1 MTGAHSDYTFDIVE
15 GCISHVH
22 GDGDNSAKLCN
33 FACKIIEEHTV
44 TNGII
49 SRIEFLVEGYFS
61 DGTLLPAVSVP
72 AERFNSL
79 GWVSQYG
86 SRAIIYPVK
95 QVKDLLPLA
104 IRMISGVVP
113 KKTVVSHTGWVES
126 PHGHVYMT
134 NGSVIGTDGDE
145 AHFEVA
151 IEDPHLRK
159 FSINPGEEDHEL
171 EQSLRACLALAQMNP
186 SQAILPLI
194 GATFLAP
201 LQCFIPLDFSVF
213 LHGVTGSFKSQLT
226 MLCQSHYGRQF
237 HNSLPGN
244 WASTENA
251 LEIMTFLA
259 KDAVFVVDD
268 FTYLRNERSSL
279 GYKELEKKAE
289 RIFRGQ
295 GNSTGRQRMGRN
307 DLARSYHSRAM
318 IMTSGE
324 TLPRGDSL
332 LARLFVVQ
340 LGKGD
345 IDSSELSQL
354 QQYAAAGLFENAMAG
369 YIKWLSANYDRLKD
383 HIPAEI
389 ERLREYFSGLRS
401 VHFRTPENTAKLFLG
416 FGMFIYYMKAMNIVS
431 ESEAASVLSQAEDI
445 FLEVGRNQNSVFVY
459 DDTADLFF
467 DQLVDAMAQGAGH
480 FNFIHPDEFFSFVGK
495 EFIGWTNIH
504 GGWQKNGRCLGWV
517 AGENLYLLPA
527 ISYDAAHKQT
537 KSKGFTLET
546 RGRLWKRL
554 HEQGLILSSDPDRIG
569 TRKYV
574 NGVHH
579 RVVHLDFAECFK
591 DTFRRRGEG
600 DDNRVGNPGDPERAG
615 QEHGNSVC
623 PSIGAT
629 GTDDLYADL

>member
-1 MTGAHSDYTFDIVE
+1 MTGAHSDYTFDIVD

-22 GDGDNSAKLCN
+22 GESDNSTRLCN
-33 FACKIIEEHTV
+33 FTCKIIEERTV

-49 SRIEFLVEGYFS
+49 SKIEFLIEGYFS
-61 DGTLLPAVSVP
+61 DGTLLPTVSV
-72 AERFNSL
+72 ATEKFNAL

-86 SRAIIYPVK
+86 SRAIVYPVK
-95 QVKDLLPLA
+95 QVKDLLPMA
-104 IRMISGVVP
+104 IRLISGDVP

-126 PHGHVYMT
+126 SHGHVYMT
-134 NGSVIGTDGDE
+134 NGSVIGTNGDE

-151 IEDPHLRK
+151 IEDPQLRK
-159 FSINPGEEDHEL
+159 ISINPGDEDYEL

-201 LQCFIPLDFSVF
+201 LQCFVPLDFSVF

-244 WASTENA
+244 WSSTENA

-268 FTYLRNERSSL
+268 FTYLRNEHSSL

-340 LGKGD
+340 LNKGD
-345 IDSSELSQL
+345 IDSSELSQM
-354 QQYAAAGLFENAMAG
+354 QQCAAAGLFENAMAG
-369 YIKWLSANYDRLKD
+369 YIKWLACEYYQWADI
-383 HIPAEI
+383 IPAKH
-389 ERLREYFSGLRS
+389 ERIRREFDELRAI
-401 VHFRTPENTAKLFLG
+401 HFRTPDNTAKLFLG
-416 FGMFIYYMKAMNIVS
+416 FEMFIQYLLDSSIINRAES
-431 ESEAASVLSQAEDI
+431 ESILTNAKDI
-445 FLEVGRNQNSVFVY
+445 FLELGRNQNKAFFF
-459 DDTADLFF
+459 DDTADIFF
-467 DQLVDAMAQGAGH
+467 DQLIDAMAKGAGH
-480 FNFIHPDEFFSFVGK
+480 FDFINPDEFHSFEWK
-495 EFIGWTNIH
+495 NSIGWTNI
-504 GGWQKNGRCLGWV
+504 NGEWHKSGFCLGWI
-517 AGENLYLLPA
+517 AGESLYLLPA
-527 ISYDAAHKQT
+527 ISYDAAHKQS
-537 KSKGFTLET
+537 KAKGFTLET

-554 HEQGLILSSDPDRIG
+554 YEQGLVLSSDPDRIG

-574 NGVHH
+574 NGIHH

-600 DDNRVGNPGDPERAG
+600 GGQGMGNPGYSEPAG
-615 QEHGNSVC
+615 QEHGNSVY

-629 GTDDLYADL
+629 GTDDFYDDL